1 MADNQSMSLREAVG
15 KVMCDEHADVLRESV
30 ALVVREVMEAE
41 VAQRAG
47 AGWYEHSPDRAAY
60 RNGYR
65 EREWDT
71 RVGTIELAI
80 PRLRSGSYLPS
91 FLEARRRCEQA
102 LVCVVQE
109 AYVNGVSTRK
119 VDRLV
124 EQLGVASMSKDQVSR
139 LCGLLDEQVRVFRER
154 PLEGRYPYLWLDAK
168 VERVREPGGVRQKAL
183 VIAYAVHESGRREVI
198 GLDVGESETEA
209 FWREFLRSLRARG
222 LAGVQLVVS
231 DAHEGLKNAI
241 AKVMACPWQRC
252 TVHFLRDM
260 LGHVQKAQQQM
271 VGAAIRQV
279 FAAPSR
285 SEASA
290 ILTDVVEKF
299 QAAAPKV
306 AGLLEAAE
314 EDLLAFMAF
323 PKDHWSKLRSTNPLE
338 RVNREIGRRS
348 DVIGIYPNDA
358 ALIRLASMLLLE
370 QNDEWLV
377 ARRYLSQESIDVL
390 YNPGRPCGPG
400 DDDPPALVGSAG
412 RRRNSK
418 EVLATI

>member
-1 MADNQSMSLREAVG
+1 MPEEPCFGSGR
-15 KVMCDEHADVLRESV
+15 
-30 ALVVREVMEAE
+30 
-41 VAQRAG
+41 
-47 AGWYEHSPDRAAY
+47 WRAA
-60 RNGYR
+60 
-65 EREWDT
+65 T
-71 RVGTIELAI
+71 RTCGSMRRSR
-80 PRLRSGSYLPS
+80 RLG
-91 FLEARRRCEQA
+91 
-102 LVCVVQE
+102 
-109 AYVNGVSTRK
+109 
-119 VDRLV
+119 
-124 EQLGVASMSKDQVSR
+124 
-139 LCGLLDEQVRVFRER
+139 
-154 PLEGRYPYLWLDAK
+154 
-168 VERVREPGGVRQKAL
+168 EPGGVRQKAL
-183 VIAYAVHESGRREVI
+183 VIAYAVHETGRREVI

-209 FWREFLRSLRARG
+209 FWWEFLRSLRARG
-222 LAGVQLVVS
+222 LAGVKLVVS
-231 DAHEGLKNAI
+231 DAHEGLRNAI
-241 AKVMACPWQRC
+241 GKVMGCPWQRC

-260 LGHVQKAQQQM
+260 LGHAQKAQQQM

-285 SEASA
+285 QEASA

-299 QAAAPKV
+299 TVAAPKV

-348 DVIGIYPNDA
+348 DVIGIYPNDQ

-377 ARRYLSQESIDVL
+377 ARRYLSQESIDQL
-390 YNPGRPCGPG
+390 YNEGRPCGPG
-400 DDDPPALVGSAG
+400 DDVPPALVGSAG